1 MSVLE
6 KTIGWLAP
14 PVCVIC
20 TREGSA
26 LCVSCAAA
34 EIIPY
39 GEHCWSCGAVSAGG
53 RTCEHCRLPGSP
65 RHVWITTNYEAAA
78 QELVKKYKF
87 GHLRAAADSLTAL
100 MVQTF
105 QDFNGH
111 RSFPDY
117 LVVPV
122 PTATSR
128 LRERGFDHSVLLAKL
143 ISRQLKLESRDA
155 LSRLGQA
162 RQLGA
167 KRQVRLSQ
175 PADKY
180 LVKFPSA
187 VKGRDILLIDDVVT
201 TGATIRAATKA
212 LRAAGARRVDAL
224 VLAKRL

>member
-1 MSVLE
+1 MSVLDLA
-6 KTIGWLAP
+6 IGWLAP

-53 RTCEHCRLPGSP
+53 RTCERCRLPGSP

-87 GHLRAAADSLTAL
+87 GHQRAAADSLADL
-100 MVQTF
+100 MIQTF

-111 RSFPDY
+111 QSLPDY

-128 LRERGFDHSVLLAKL
+128 LRQRGFDHSVLLAKL
-143 ISRQLKLESRDA
+143 IGRQLKLENGSV

-167 KRQVRLSQ
+167 KRSVRLSQ
-175 PADKY
+175 PADNY
-180 LVKFPSA
+180 LVKAPNA
-187 VKGRDILLIDDVVT
+187 IKGRDILLIDDVVT
-201 TGATIRAATKA
+201 TGATIRAATKV

-224 VLAKRL
+224 VFAKRL